1 MPISNETFNV
11 FIDGELVIIA
21 NYNFSDTSIKVGEV
35 TTLYVANGEISAG
48 DHTIRLVGPQAIND
62 EFVFTI

>member
-11 FIDGELVIIA
+11 FIDGELVIVA

-35 TTLYVANGEISAG
+35 TTLYVANSEILTG